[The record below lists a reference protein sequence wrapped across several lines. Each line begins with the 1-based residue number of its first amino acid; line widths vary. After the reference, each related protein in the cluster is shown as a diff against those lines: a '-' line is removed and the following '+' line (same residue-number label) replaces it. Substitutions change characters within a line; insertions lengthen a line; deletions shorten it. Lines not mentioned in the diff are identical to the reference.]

1 MTTGRYVALDFETSG
16 YAAHS
21 ACAVGLCRIEDGV
34 VTDSFY
40 SLIRPPSSRVLF
52 THVHGL
58 TWPMLKDAPTFT
70 ELWPQLV
77 AFMEGSHALL
87 AHNAG
92 FDRRVLHASCQ
103 ALELVQPQLPFLGQL
118 HLTVGDCCDLPYEDD
133 MFATV
138 TSINTVYFWP
148 DTVKGLSEIR
158 RTLKKGSSFY
168 NIVFTKAYLNTIKY
182 TQTGYKKFEPEE
194 LVEYGKQAG
203 FEHIEIKEIVRG
215 KSYVV
220 IYTK

>member
-58 TWPMLKDAPTFT
+58 TWPMLKDAPTFP
-70 ELWPQLV
+70 ELWPQLG

-103 ALELVQPQLPFLGQL
+103 ALELVQPQLPFL
-118 HLTVGDCCDLPYEDD
+118 C
-133 MFATV
+133 
-138 TSINTVYFWP
+138 
-148 DTVKGLSEIR
+148 
-158 RTLKKGSSFY
+158 TLKGARRSLPLASRALDSVCGYFGIPLDHHHAGSDARACAE
-168 NIVFTKAYLNTIKY
+168 IYLR
-182 TQTGYKKFEPEE
+182 
-194 LVEYGKQAG
+194 L
-203 FEHIEIKEIVRG
+203 RG
-215 KSYVV
+215 LGVTDGQMKL
-220 IYTK
+220 

>member
-58 TWPMLKDAPTFT
+58 TWSMLKDAPTFT

-103 ALELVQPQLPFLGQL
+103 ALELVQPQLPFL
-118 HLTVGDCCDLPYEDD
+118 C
-133 MFATV
+133 
-138 TSINTVYFWP
+138 
-148 DTVKGLSEIR
+148 
-158 RTLKKGSSFY
+158 TLKGARRSLPLASRALDSVCGYFGIPLDHHHAGSDARACAE
-168 NIVFTKAYLNTIKY
+168 IYLR
-182 TQTGYKKFEPEE
+182 
-194 LVEYGKQAG
+194 L
-203 FEHIEIKEIVRG
+203 RG
-215 KSYVV
+215 LGVTDGQMKL
-220 IYTK
+220 

>member
-103 ALELVQPQLPFLGQL
+103 ALELVQPQLSFL
-118 HLTVGDCCDLPYEDD
+118 C
-133 MFATV
+133 
-138 TSINTVYFWP
+138 
-148 DTVKGLSEIR
+148 
-158 RTLKKGSSFY
+158 TLKGARRSLPLASRALDSVCGYFGIPLDHHHAGSDARACAE
-168 NIVFTKAYLNTIKY
+168 IYLR
-182 TQTGYKKFEPEE
+182 
-194 LVEYGKQAG
+194 L
-203 FEHIEIKEIVRG
+203 RG
-215 KSYVV
+215 LGVTDGQMKL
-220 IYTK
+220 

>member
-1 MTTGRYVALDFETSG
+1 MTTGRYVALAFETSG

-70 ELWPQLV
+70 ELWPQLA
-77 AFMEGSHALL
+77 AFMAGSHALL

-103 ALELVQPQLPFLGQL
+103 ALGLAQPQLPFL
-118 HLTVGDCCDLPYEDD
+118 C
-133 MFATV
+133 
-138 TSINTVYFWP
+138 
-148 DTVKGLSEIR
+148 
-158 RTLKKGSSFY
+158 TLKGARRSLPLASRALDSVCDYFGIPLDHHHAGSDARACAEVY
-168 NIVFTKAYLNTIKY
+168 
-182 TQTGYKKFEPEE
+182 
-194 LVEYGKQAG
+194 
-203 FEHIEIKEIVRG
+203 VRLRG
-215 KSYVV
+215 LGVTDGQMKL
-220 IYTK
+220 

>member
-103 ALELVQPQLPFLGQL
+103 ALELVQPQLPFL
-118 HLTVGDCCDLPYEDD
+118 C
-133 MFATV
+133 
-138 TSINTVYFWP
+138 
-148 DTVKGLSEIR
+148 
-158 RTLKKGSSFY
+158 TLKGARRSLPLASRALDSVCGYFGIPLDHHHAGSDVRACAE
-168 NIVFTKAYLNTIKY
+168 IYLR
-182 TQTGYKKFEPEE
+182 
-194 LVEYGKQAG
+194 L
-203 FEHIEIKEIVRG
+203 RG
-215 KSYVV
+215 LGVTDGQMKL
-220 IYTK
+220 

>member
-92 FDRRVLHASCQ
+92 FDRRVLHTSCQ
-103 ALELVQPQLPFLGQL
+103 ALELVQPQLPFL
-118 HLTVGDCCDLPYEDD
+118 C
-133 MFATV
+133 
-138 TSINTVYFWP
+138 
-148 DTVKGLSEIR
+148 
-158 RTLKKGSSFY
+158 TLKGARRSLPLASRALDSVCGYFGIPLDHHHAGSDARACAE
-168 NIVFTKAYLNTIKY
+168 IYLR
-182 TQTGYKKFEPEE
+182 
-194 LVEYGKQAG
+194 L
-203 FEHIEIKEIVRG
+203 RG
-215 KSYVV
+215 LGVTDGQMKL
-220 IYTK
+220 

>member
-103 ALELVQPQLPFLGQL
+103 ALELVQPQLPFL
-118 HLTVGDCCDLPYEDD
+118 C
-133 MFATV
+133 
-138 TSINTVYFWP
+138 
-148 DTVKGLSEIR
+148 
-158 RTLKKGSSFY
+158 TLKGARRSLPLASRALDSVCGYFGIPLDHHHSGSDARACAE
-168 NIVFTKAYLNTIKY
+168 IYLR
-182 TQTGYKKFEPEE
+182 
-194 LVEYGKQAG
+194 L
-203 FEHIEIKEIVRG
+203 RG
-215 KSYVV
+215 LGVTDGQMKL
-220 IYTK
+220 

>member
-103 ALELVQPQLPFLGQL
+103 ALELVQPQLPLL
-118 HLTVGDCCDLPYEDD
+118 C
-133 MFATV
+133 
-138 TSINTVYFWP
+138 
-148 DTVKGLSEIR
+148 
-158 RTLKKGSSFY
+158 TLKGARRSLPLASRALDSVCDYFGIPLDHHHAGSGARACAE
-168 NIVFTKAYLNTIKY
+168 IYLR
-182 TQTGYKKFEPEE
+182 
-194 LVEYGKQAG
+194 L
-203 FEHIEIKEIVRG
+203 RG
-215 KSYVV
+215 LGVTDGQMKL
-220 IYTK
+220 

>member
-103 ALELVQPQLPFLGQL
+103 ALELVQPQLPFL
-118 HLTVGDCCDLPYEDD
+118 C
-133 MFATV
+133 
-138 TSINTVYFWP
+138 
-148 DTVKGLSEIR
+148 
-158 RTLKKGSSFY
+158 TLKGARRSLPLASRALGSVCGYFGIPLDHHHAGSDARACAE
-168 NIVFTKAYLNTIKY
+168 IYLR
-182 TQTGYKKFEPEE
+182 
-194 LVEYGKQAG
+194 L
-203 FEHIEIKEIVRG
+203 RG
-215 KSYVV
+215 LGVTDGQMKL
-220 IYTK
+220 

>member
-16 YAAHS
+16 YAANS

-103 ALELVQPQLPFLGQL
+103 ALELVQPQLPFL
-118 HLTVGDCCDLPYEDD
+118 C
-133 MFATV
+133 
-138 TSINTVYFWP
+138 
-148 DTVKGLSEIR
+148 
-158 RTLKKGSSFY
+158 TLKGARRSLPLASRALDSVCGYFGIPLDHHHAGSDARACAE
-168 NIVFTKAYLNTIKY
+168 IYLR
-182 TQTGYKKFEPEE
+182 
-194 LVEYGKQAG
+194 L
-203 FEHIEIKEIVRG
+203 RG
-215 KSYVV
+215 LGVTDGQMKL
-220 IYTK
+220 

>member
-103 ALELVQPQLPFLGQL
+103 ALELVQPQLPFL
-118 HLTVGDCCDLPYEDD
+118 C
-133 MFATV
+133 
-138 TSINTVYFWP
+138 
-148 DTVKGLSEIR
+148 
-158 RTLKKGSSFY
+158 TLKGARRSLPLASRALDSVCGYFGIPLDHHHAGSDARAFAE
-168 NIVFTKAYLNTIKY
+168 IYLR
-182 TQTGYKKFEPEE
+182 
-194 LVEYGKQAG
+194 L
-203 FEHIEIKEIVRG
+203 RG
-215 KSYVV
+215 LGVTDGQMKL
-220 IYTK
+220 

>member
-70 ELWPQLV
+70 EVWPQLV

-92 FDRRVLHASCQ
+92 FDRSVACILSGSGACAAAAAVFVYAQGSAS
-103 ALELVQPQLPFLGQL
+103 QPAAGIAGAGQRL
-118 HLTVGDCCDLPYEDD
+118 RLLRYP
-133 MFATV
+133 A
-138 TSINTVYFWP
+138 
-148 DTVKGLSEIR
+148 
-158 RTLKKGSSFY
+158 GSSSCGVRCPGLRGDLF
-168 NIVFTKAYLNTIKY
+168 ASARP
-182 TQTGYKKFEPEE
+182 GR
-194 LVEYGKQAG
+194 
-203 FEHIEIKEIVRG
+203 HRWSDEIVTAVRQRRQEASPRMTSFFYG
-215 KSYVV
+215 
-220 IYTK
+220 

>member
-103 ALELVQPQLPFLGQL
+103 ALELVQPQLPFL
-118 HLTVGDCCDLPYEDD
+118 C
-133 MFATV
+133 
-138 TSINTVYFWP
+138 
-148 DTVKGLSEIR
+148 
-158 RTLKKGSSFY
+158 TLKGARRSLPLASRALDSVCGYFG
-168 NIVFTKAYLNTIKY
+168 IPLDHHHAASDARACAEIYLR
-182 TQTGYKKFEPEE
+182 
-194 LVEYGKQAG
+194 L
-203 FEHIEIKEIVRG
+203 RG
-215 KSYVV
+215 LGVTDGQMKL
-220 IYTK
+220 

>member
-70 ELWPQLV
+70 ALWPQLV

-92 FDRRVLHASCQ
+92 CDRRVLHASCQ
-103 ALELVQPQLPFLGQL
+103 ALELVQPQLPFL
-118 HLTVGDCCDLPYEDD
+118 C
-133 MFATV
+133 
-138 TSINTVYFWP
+138 
-148 DTVKGLSEIR
+148 
-158 RTLKKGSSFY
+158 TLKGARRSLTLASRALDSVCGYFGIPLDHHHAGSDARACAE
-168 NIVFTKAYLNTIKY
+168 IYLR
-182 TQTGYKKFEPEE
+182 
-194 LVEYGKQAG
+194 L
-203 FEHIEIKEIVRG
+203 RG
-215 KSYVV
+215 LGVTDGQMKL
-220 IYTK
+220 

>member
-92 FDRRVLHASCQ
+92 FDRRVLHASWQ
-103 ALELVQPQLPFLGQL
+103 ALELVQPQLPFL
-118 HLTVGDCCDLPYEDD
+118 C
-133 MFATV
+133 
-138 TSINTVYFWP
+138 
-148 DTVKGLSEIR
+148 
-158 RTLKKGSSFY
+158 TLKGARRSLPLASRALDSVCGYFGIPLDHHHAGSDARACAE
-168 NIVFTKAYLNTIKY
+168 IYLR
-182 TQTGYKKFEPEE
+182 
-194 LVEYGKQAG
+194 L
-203 FEHIEIKEIVRG
+203 RG
-215 KSYVV
+215 LGVTDGQMKL
-220 IYTK
+220 

>member
-1 MTTGRYVALDFETSG
+1 MTTRRYVAFDFETSG

-103 ALELVQPQLPFLGQL
+103 ALELVQPQLPFL
-118 HLTVGDCCDLPYEDD
+118 C
-133 MFATV
+133 
-138 TSINTVYFWP
+138 
-148 DTVKGLSEIR
+148 
-158 RTLKKGSSFY
+158 TLKGARRSLPLASRALDSVCGYFGIPLDHHHAGSDARACAE
-168 NIVFTKAYLNTIKY
+168 IYLR
-182 TQTGYKKFEPEE
+182 
-194 LVEYGKQAG
+194 L
-203 FEHIEIKEIVRG
+203 RG
-215 KSYVV
+215 LGVTDGQMKL
-220 IYTK
+220 

>member
-103 ALELVQPQLPFLGQL
+103 ALDLCSRSCRFCVRSRCASRLPLASRALDSVCGYFGIPLDHHHAGSDARACAEIYLRLRGLG
-118 HLTVGDCCDLPYEDD
+118 
-133 MFATV
+133 V
-138 TSINTVYFWP
+138 T
-148 DTVKGLSEIR
+148 DGQMKL
-158 RTLKKGSSFY
+158 
-168 NIVFTKAYLNTIKY
+168 
-182 TQTGYKKFEPEE
+182 
-194 LVEYGKQAG
+194 
-203 FEHIEIKEIVRG
+203 
-215 KSYVV
+215 
-220 IYTK
+220 

>member
-103 ALELVQPQLPFLGQL
+103 ALELVQPQLPFL
-118 HLTVGDCCDLPYEDD
+118 C
-133 MFATV
+133 
-138 TSINTVYFWP
+138 
-148 DTVKGLSEIR
+148 
-158 RTLKKGSSFY
+158 TLKGARRSLPLASRALDSVCDYFGIPLDHHHAGSD
-168 NIVFTKAYLNTIKY
+168 ARAC
-182 TQTGYKKFEPEE
+182 
-194 LVEYGKQAG
+194 AG
-203 FEHIEIKEIVRG
+203 LRG
-215 KSYVV
+215 LGVTDGQMKL
-220 IYTK
+220 

>member
-1 MTTGRYVALDFETSG
+1 MTTGRYVARDFETSG

-103 ALELVQPQLPFLGQL
+103 ALELVQPQLPFL
-118 HLTVGDCCDLPYEDD
+118 C
-133 MFATV
+133 
-138 TSINTVYFWP
+138 
-148 DTVKGLSEIR
+148 
-158 RTLKKGSSFY
+158 TLKGARRSLPLASRALDSVCGYFGIPLDHHHAGSD
-168 NIVFTKAYLNTIKY
+168 AR
-182 TQTGYKKFEPEE
+182 
-194 LVEYGKQAG
+194 ACA
-203 FEHIEIKEIVRG
+203 EIYVRLRG
-215 KSYVV
+215 LGVTDGQMKL
-220 IYTK
+220 

>member
-58 TWPMLKDAPTFT
+58 TWPMLKDAPTCT
-70 ELWPQLV
+70 ARWPQLV
-77 AFMEGSHALL
+77 AFRDGSHALL

-103 ALELVQPQLPFLGQL
+103 ALELVQPQLPFL
-118 HLTVGDCCDLPYEDD
+118 C
-133 MFATV
+133 
-138 TSINTVYFWP
+138 
-148 DTVKGLSEIR
+148 
-158 RTLKKGSSFY
+158 TLKGARRSLPLASRALDSVCGYFGIPLDHHHAGSDARACAE
-168 NIVFTKAYLNTIKY
+168 IYLR
-182 TQTGYKKFEPEE
+182 
-194 LVEYGKQAG
+194 L
-203 FEHIEIKEIVRG
+203 RG
-215 KSYVV
+215 LGVTDGQMKL
-220 IYTK
+220 

>member
-21 ACAVGLCRIEDGV
+21 ACAVGLCRIEVGV

-103 ALELVQPQLPFLGQL
+103 ALELVQPQLPFL
-118 HLTVGDCCDLPYEDD
+118 C
-133 MFATV
+133 
-138 TSINTVYFWP
+138 
-148 DTVKGLSEIR
+148 
-158 RTLKKGSSFY
+158 TLKGARRSLPLASRALDSVCDYFGIPLDHHHAGSDARACAE
-168 NIVFTKAYLNTIKY
+168 IYLR
-182 TQTGYKKFEPEE
+182 
-194 LVEYGKQAG
+194 L
-203 FEHIEIKEIVRG
+203 RG
-215 KSYVV
+215 LGVTDGQMKL
-220 IYTK
+220 

>member
-40 SLIRPPSSRVLF
+40 CLIRPPSSRVLF

-103 ALELVQPQLPFLGQL
+103 ALELVQPQLPFL
-118 HLTVGDCCDLPYEDD
+118 C
-133 MFATV
+133 
-138 TSINTVYFWP
+138 
-148 DTVKGLSEIR
+148 
-158 RTLKKGSSFY
+158 TLKGARRSLPLASRALDSVCDYFGIPLDHHHAGSDARACAE
-168 NIVFTKAYLNTIKY
+168 IYLR
-182 TQTGYKKFEPEE
+182 
-194 LVEYGKQAG
+194 L
-203 FEHIEIKEIVRG
+203 RG
-215 KSYVV
+215 LGVTDGQMKL
-220 IYTK
+220 

>member
-70 ELWPQLV
+70 GLWPQLV

-103 ALELVQPQLPFLGQL
+103 ALELVQPQLPFL
-118 HLTVGDCCDLPYEDD
+118 C
-133 MFATV
+133 
-138 TSINTVYFWP
+138 
-148 DTVKGLSEIR
+148 
-158 RTLKKGSSFY
+158 TLKGARRSLPLASRALDSVCGYFGIPLDHHHAGSDARACAE
-168 NIVFTKAYLNTIKY
+168 IYLR
-182 TQTGYKKFEPEE
+182 
-194 LVEYGKQAG
+194 L
-203 FEHIEIKEIVRG
+203 RG
-215 KSYVV
+215 LGVTDGQMKL
-220 IYTK
+220 

>member
-92 FDRRVLHASCQ
+92 FDSRVLHASCQ
-103 ALELVQPQLPFLGQL
+103 ALELVQPQLPFL
-118 HLTVGDCCDLPYEDD
+118 C
-133 MFATV
+133 
-138 TSINTVYFWP
+138 
-148 DTVKGLSEIR
+148 
-158 RTLKKGSSFY
+158 TLKGARRSLPLASRALDSVCDYFGIPLDHHHAGSDARACAE
-168 NIVFTKAYLNTIKY
+168 IYLR
-182 TQTGYKKFEPEE
+182 
-194 LVEYGKQAG
+194 L
-203 FEHIEIKEIVRG
+203 RG
-215 KSYVV
+215 LGVTDGQMKL
-220 IYTK
+220 

>member
-103 ALELVQPQLPFLGQL
+103 ALELVQPKLPFL
-118 HLTVGDCCDLPYEDD
+118 C
-133 MFATV
+133 
-138 TSINTVYFWP
+138 
-148 DTVKGLSEIR
+148 
-158 RTLKKGSSFY
+158 TLKGARRSLPLASRALDSVCGYFGIPLDHHHAGSDARACAE
-168 NIVFTKAYLNTIKY
+168 IYLR
-182 TQTGYKKFEPEE
+182 
-194 LVEYGKQAG
+194 L
-203 FEHIEIKEIVRG
+203 RG
-215 KSYVV
+215 LGVTDGQMKL
-220 IYTK
+220 

>member
-70 ELWPQLV
+70 EVWPQLV

-103 ALELVQPQLPFLGQL
+103 ALELVQPQLPFL
-118 HLTVGDCCDLPYEDD
+118 C
-133 MFATV
+133 
-138 TSINTVYFWP
+138 
-148 DTVKGLSEIR
+148 
-158 RTLKKGSSFY
+158 TLKGARRSLPLASRALDSVCGYFDIPLDHHHAGSDARACAE
-168 NIVFTKAYLNTIKY
+168 IYLR
-182 TQTGYKKFEPEE
+182 
-194 LVEYGKQAG
+194 L
-203 FEHIEIKEIVRG
+203 RG
-215 KSYVV
+215 LGVTDGQMKL
-220 IYTK
+220 

>member
-92 FDRRVLHASCQ
+92 FDRRCCMHPVRLWSLCSRSCRFCVRSRERVAACRWHRGRWTAS
-103 ALELVQPQLPFLGQL
+103 A
-118 HLTVGDCCDLPYEDD
+118 
-133 MFATV
+133 ATSV
-138 TSINTVYFWP
+138 SRWIIIMRGPMPGPARRSICVCAAWA
-148 DTVKGLSEIR
+148 S
-158 RTLKKGSSFY
+158 
-168 NIVFTKAYLNTIKY
+168 
-182 TQTGYKKFEPEE
+182 QM
-194 LVEYGKQAG
+194 
-203 FEHIEIKEIVRG
+203 VR
-215 KSYVV
+215 
-220 IYTK
+220 

>member
-70 ELWPQLV
+70 EVWPQLV

-103 ALELVQPQLPFLGQL
+103 ALELVQPQLPFL
-118 HLTVGDCCDLPYEDD
+118 C
-133 MFATV
+133 
-138 TSINTVYFWP
+138 
-148 DTVKGLSEIR
+148 
-158 RTLKKGSSFY
+158 TLKGARRSLPLASRALDSVCGYFGILLDHHHAGSDARACAE
-168 NIVFTKAYLNTIKY
+168 IYLR
-182 TQTGYKKFEPEE
+182 
-194 LVEYGKQAG
+194 L
-203 FEHIEIKEIVRG
+203 RG
-215 KSYVV
+215 LGVTDGQMKL
-220 IYTK
+220 

>member
-92 FDRRVLHASCQ
+92 FDRRVLHAGSGACAAAAAVFMYAQ
-103 ALELVQPQLPFLGQL
+103 GSASQPAAGIAGAGQRL
-118 HLTVGDCCDLPYEDD
+118 RLLRYP
-133 MFATV
+133 A
-138 TSINTVYFWP
+138 
-148 DTVKGLSEIR
+148 
-158 RTLKKGSSFY
+158 GSSSCGVRCPGLCGDLF
-168 NIVFTKAYLNTIKY
+168 ASARL
-182 TQTGYKKFEPEE
+182 GR
-194 LVEYGKQAG
+194 
-203 FEHIEIKEIVRG
+203 HRWSDEIVTAVRQRRQEASPRMTSFFYG
-215 KSYVV
+215 
-220 IYTK
+220 

>member
-70 ELWPQLV
+70 ELWPQPVRLWSLCSRSCRFCV
-77 AFMEGSHALL
+77 RSRERAAACRWHRGRWTASAATSVSRWIIIMQGPMP
-87 AHNAG
+87 G
-92 FDRRVLHASCQ
+92 PVRRSICACAAWASQ
-103 ALELVQPQLPFLGQL
+103 
-118 HLTVGDCCDLPYEDD
+118 
-133 MFATV
+133 M
-138 TSINTVYFWP
+138 
-148 DTVKGLSEIR
+148 
-158 RTLKKGSSFY
+158 
-168 NIVFTKAYLNTIKY
+168 
-182 TQTGYKKFEPEE
+182 
-194 LVEYGKQAG
+194 
-203 FEHIEIKEIVRG
+203 VR
-215 KSYVV
+215 
-220 IYTK
+220 